1 MDHLVSEELLDRM
14 SAKTALKSEFMVAYC
29 LPKTDHVILIHT
41 VHMEQSRLQRSI
53 PLVVAAQ
60 AEWMK
65 GKIKFLWRAVM
76 LKLLAPLL
84 LQVHVSPYH
93 LVAKR

>member
-14 SAKTALKSEFMVAYC
+14 SAKTAFKSEFMVAYC

-41 VHMEQSRLQRSI
+41 MHMEQSRFQRSI
-53 PLVVAAQ
+53 SLVVAAQ

-65 GKIKFLWRAVM
+65 GKIKFSWRAVM
-76 LKLLAPLL
+76 LKLLTPLL
-84 LQVHVSPYH
+84 LQMHIAPYH

>member
-14 SAKTALKSEFMVAYC
+14 SSKTAFKSEFMVAYC
-29 LPKTDHVILIHT
+29 FPKTDHVILIHT

-65 GKIKFLWRAVM
+65 GKINFLWRAIM
-76 LKLLAPLL
+76 LELLVPLL
-84 LQVHVSPYH
+84 LQVHAAPYH

>member
-1 MDHLVSEELLDRM
+1 M
-14 SAKTALKSEFMVAYC
+14 SSKTAFKSEFMVAYC
-29 LPKTDHVILIHT
+29 FPKTDHVILIHT

-65 GKIKFLWRAVM
+65 GKINFLWRAIM
-76 LKLLAPLL
+76 LELLVPLL
-84 LQVHVSPYH
+84 LQVHAAPYH